1 MREILTY
8 FVAKSIFGKV
18 RKIFEKTDDQSLSQ
32 KRVFDQNKRYL
43 MIVIELC
50 SDKNWSLEQK
60 PFFQS
65 LYHSDLD

>member
-1 MREILTY
+1 MREISTY
-8 FVAKSIFGKV
+8 FVAKFISGKV
-18 RKIFEKTDDQSLSQ
+18 RKIFEKQMISHCHK